1 MTSADPVHPA
11 ATHISLR
18 DQIAR
23 LIGIAPERMMR
34 SRCRP
39 WSSLSFAGTRHE
51 YVFACESPIDDG
63 APGRIKAHE
72 FALDGEIV
80 ADASLAFDGRGYRV
94 EALTVEA
101 Q

>member
-1 MTSADPVHPA
+1 MTAHTPA
-11 ATHISLR
+11 HVSLR

-23 LIGIAPERMMR
+23 LIGIAPDRVTR
-34 SRCRP
+34 SRQRP
-39 WSSLSFAGTRHE
+39 WSSVRFSGTRHE
-51 YVFACESPIDDG
+51 FFLASDRPID
-63 APGRIKAHE
+63 ARLAHLLKAHE

-80 ADASLAFDGRGYRV
+80 ADASLAAEGGGYRV

>member
-1 MTSADPVHPA
+1 MTIATSTQTA
-11 ATHISLR
+11 AAHISLR

-23 LIGIAPERMMR
+23 LIGVAPEQMTR

-39 WSSLSFAGTRHE
+39 WSSLRFSGTRHE
-51 YVFACESPIDDG
+51 YMFASENPLDAS
-63 APGRIKAHE
+63 AAHRIKAHE

-80 ADASLAFDGRGYRV
+80 ADASLAMADGGCRV

-101 Q
+101 E